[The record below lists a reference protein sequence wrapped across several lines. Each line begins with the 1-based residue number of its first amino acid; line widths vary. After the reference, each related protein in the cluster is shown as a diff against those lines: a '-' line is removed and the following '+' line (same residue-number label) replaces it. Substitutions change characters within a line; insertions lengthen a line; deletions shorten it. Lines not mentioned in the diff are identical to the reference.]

1 MERGEGT
8 RAARGAGGSDHGGPA
23 RPDADALAR
32 HLPAGTAGYCVGL
45 LSEGPLAG
53 VRVDVRVVASRRT
66 KVGDHR
72 GPGRGRPAHRI
83 TLNEDLNPYAFLTTL
98 LHEVAHALTWERHVR
113 GRSRFARRVLPHGPQ
128 WKGEFSRILAP
139 LVGDGSLPPDVSA
152 ALARSLRDPRAATCS
167 DRGLVEALSRY
178 DAPDPSRVRVED
190 LPVGAAFRV
199 DGRRAFRKGA
209 KLRSRYR
216 CYDAV
221 TGVEYRVHALCPV
234 VPCAAE
240 GPQRVSPPGRRRA

>member
-1 MERGEGT
+1 MGQEGQERMGAMERSPGMPG
-8 RAARGAGGSDHGGPA
+8 D
-23 RPDADALAR
+23 DDLAR
-32 HLPAGTAGYCVGL
+32 RLPSRTAAYCLGL
-45 LSEGPLAG
+45 LSEGPLSGA
-53 VRVDVRVVASRRT
+53 RVEVRVVAPRRT
-66 KVGDHR
+66 KYGDHHA
-72 GPGRGRPAHRI
+72 PGRGRPEHRI
-83 TLNEDLNPYAFLTTL
+83 TVNEDLNPYAFLTTF

-128 WKGEFSRILAP
+128 WKGEFARILLP
-139 LVGDGSLPPDVSA
+139 LIDAGTLPGDVAL
-152 ALARSLRDPRAATCS
+152 ALARSLCDPRAATCS

-190 LPVGAAFRV
+190 LPVGAAFRI

-216 CYDAV
+216 CFDAV

-240 GPQRVSPPGRRRA
+240 GPQRVSRPGRRRA